1 MYSFS
6 LNRESRTWWAPS
18 AAAGM
23 VSAAAIAAILAI
35 PTTGHAIP
43 VDDTPAPAPA
53 LSPVEDP
60 GVGTRPCFMIQPPR
74 RWNTAL
80 DGDQPTCGIADQPA
94 RVWTFVIRPGLDT
107 GV

>member
-1 MYSFS
+1 VYSFS
-6 LNRESRTWWAPS
+6 LNRDSSTWWAPS

-43 VDDTPAPAPA
+43 VDDPPPAPVTWTPA
-53 LSPVEDP
+53 DP
-60 GVGTRPCFMIQPPR
+60 PTGTRPCFLVHP
-74 RWNTAL
+74 RWNAAL
-80 DGDQPTCGIADQPA
+80 DGRQPTCGDQADREPA
-94 RVWTFVIRPGLDT
+94 MRVFVIRPGLDT